1 MRLLLCVSLLC
12 SLVLCGRGRAEFTPA
27 AGHPLHADDGNFSN
41 QDPRKQEPF
50 QLQQQVLEPR
60 PGSTFSL
67 KVQVNDVLSRQYL
80 SQAVVELYVN
90 YTKTNTALSGEDGGV
105 LFHVPYHTGMLLTVV
120 ACQDGY
126 ICTLLPC
133 KTDKM
138 PIFSSVTLSL
148 QGLNQGNIWL
158 FEDSVLITGRT
169 SDASS
174 QPVVSFPKT
183 LLNLTYSNNITS
195 VKAFLTIPRLTSEQG
210 GFLDTRGIMSSKSGY
225 VSVELSPVAA
235 VSVQLFSGDTEL
247 HVTGPVQMNLNIPDS
262 FRLQSSSV
270 IPAWFFNRTTGG
282 WMRKGLG
289 KVASVDGR
297 LVWTFTAPHLGY
309 WIAAPVSSNRGFFEL
324 AIPIDFIIRHSFFLM
339 VLFGGTLVIIIS
351 LLVGLCYC
359 RCSSGETKAAKILPV
374 TTKDQNTSTCDDDL
388 FEVSS
393 GKASHSQDQQPEEK
407 GDSRHNASFIANTN
421 AVAIMLENDLNTDPN
436 DLTCSHKASEQR
448 VSVSLTDNLFFYNQP
463 VAILHTPAF
472 FHLEEQPE
480 QAQWSKSATLPR
492 AGASNGAATEPLS
505 KENFTQTQTKGPS
518 ETQNQAAETEDKL
531 GASGGSQLATP
542 TNTSRLPES
551 VSVPGTLHKILD
563 SRHSV
568 HGQSNISSLQPPRAW
583 FVSLEG
589 KPAAEIHYAVT
600 EQQRR
605 RRPVESRETSLDSGV
620 DMSELNQTSGRR
632 AVTLERNATFV
643 KSTSSSK
650 HTSAQ

>member
-1 MRLLLCVSLLC
+1 MLPSFC
-12 SLVLCGRGRAEFTPA
+12 EPA
-27 AGHPLHADDGNFSN
+27 VIGFLS
-41 QDPRKQEPF
+41 
-50 QLQQQVLEPR
+50 

-80 SQAVVELYVN
+80 SQAVVEVYVN
-90 YTKTNTALSGEDGGV
+90 YTKTKTALSGEDGGV
-105 LFHVPYHTGMLLTVV
+105 LLHIPYHTGMLLTVV
-120 ACQDGY
+120 ACHDGY

-148 QGLNQGNIWL
+148 QGVNQGNIWL

-183 LLNLTYSNNITS
+183 LLNLTHSSNITS

-210 GFLDTRGIMSSKSGY
+210 GFLATRGIMSNKSGY

-262 FRLQSSSV
+262 FGLQSSSV
-270 IPAWFFNRTTGG
+270 IPAWFFNQTTGA

-289 KVASVDGR
+289 KVTSVDGS

-359 RCSSGETKAAKILPV
+359 RSNYNIRATCHILCRSHLRQHISSDLLRCGPET
-374 TTKDQNTSTCDDDL
+374 C
-388 FEVSS
+388 
-393 GKASHSQDQQPEEK
+393 EK
-407 GDSRHNASFIANTN
+407 RDSRHNASFIANTS
-421 AVAIMLENDLNTDPN
+421 AVAIMLENDLNTDLN
-436 DLTCSHKASEQR
+436 DLTCSHKTSEQR

-505 KENFTQTQTKGPS
+505 KENFTQTQTKGPP
-518 ETQNQAAETEDKL
+518 ETQHQAAETEDKL
-531 GASGGSQLATP
+531 GASGGSQTATS

-589 KPAAEIHYAVT
+589 KPAAEIHYAVS

-632 AVTLERNATFV
+632 AVMLERNATFV
-643 KSTSSSK
+643 KSASSSK
-650 HTSAQ
+650 HTRLFIFSRFLNGPAGILTGHVSMLPVCYQYYTVVRMPVDVFACHVNRIRK

>member
-12 SLVLCGRGRAEFTPA
+12 SLVLCSRGRAEFTPA
-27 AGHPLHADDGNFSN
+27 AGHPLHADDGNFSK

-138 PIFSSVTLSL
+138 P
-148 QGLNQGNIWL
+148 
-158 FEDSVLITGRT
+158 R
-169 SDASS
+169 
-174 QPVVSFPKT
+174 
-183 LLNLTYSNNITS
+183 
-195 VKAFLTIPRLTSEQG
+195 
-210 GFLDTRGIMSSKSGY
+210 Y

-297 LVWTFTAPHLGY
+297 LMWTFTAPHLGY

-374 TTKDQNTSTCDDDL
+374 MTKDQNTSTCDDDL

-505 KENFTQTQTKGPS
+505 KENLTQTQTKGPP

-531 GASGGSQLATP
+531 GASGGSQTATP

-643 KSTSSSK
+643 KSASSSK

>member
-12 SLVLCGRGRAEFTPA
+12 SLVLCSRGRAEFTPA
-27 AGHPLHADDGNFSN
+27 AGHPLHADDGNFSK

-183 LLNLTYSNNITS
+183 LLNLTHSNNITS

-297 LVWTFTAPHLGY
+297 LMWTFTAPHLGY

-374 TTKDQNTSTCDDDL
+374 MTKDQNTSTCDDDL

-505 KENFTQTQTKGPS
+505 KENLTQTQTKGPP

-531 GASGGSQLATP
+531 GASGGSQTATP

-643 KSTSSSK
+643 KSASSSK

>member
-1 MRLLLCVSLLC
+1 MQTVTF
-12 SLVLCGRGRAEFTPA
+12 GRAAAITMLPSFCEPA
-27 AGHPLHADDGNFSN
+27 VFGFLS
-41 QDPRKQEPF
+41 
-50 QLQQQVLEPR
+50 

-126 ICTLLPC
+126 ICTLLLC

-183 LLNLTYSNNITS
+183 LLNLTHSNNITS

-324 AIPIDFIIRHSFFLM
+324 AIPIDFFIRHSFFLM

-351 LLVGLCYC
+351 LL
-359 RCSSGETKAAKILPV
+359 
-374 TTKDQNTSTCDDDL
+374 
-388 FEVSS
+388 
-393 GKASHSQDQQPEEK
+393 QPEEK

-505 KENFTQTQTKGPS
+505 KENLTQTQTKGLP

-531 GASGGSQLATP
+531 GASGGSQTATP

-643 KSTSSSK
+643 KSASSSK
-650 HTSAQ
+650 HTSGKCNICLLLC

>member
-12 SLVLCGRGRAEFTPA
+12 SLVLCSRGRAEFTPA

-126 ICTLLPC
+126 ICTLLLC

-183 LLNLTYSNNITS
+183 LLNLTHSNNITS

-324 AIPIDFIIRHSFFLM
+324 AIPIDFFIRHSFFLM

-374 TTKDQNTSTCDDDL
+374 MTKDQNTSTCDDDL

-505 KENFTQTQTKGPS
+505 KENLTQTQTKGLP

-531 GASGGSQLATP
+531 GASGGSQTATP

-643 KSTSSSK
+643 KSASSSK

>member
-50 QLQQQVLEPR
+50 QLQQQALEPR

-80 SQAVVELYVN
+80 SQAVVEVYVN
-90 YTKTNTALSGEDGGV
+90 YTKTKTALSGEDGGV
-105 LFHVPYHTGMLLTVV
+105 LLHIPYHTGMLLTVV
-120 ACQDGY
+120 ACHDGY

-148 QGLNQGNIWL
+148 QGVNQGNIWL

-183 LLNLTYSNNITS
+183 LLNLTHSSNITS

-262 FRLQSSSV
+262 LGLQSSSV

-289 KVASVDGR
+289 KVTSVDGR
-297 LVWTFTAPHLGY
+297 LMWTFTAPHLGY

-393 GKASHSQDQQPEEK
+393 RKASHSQEQQPEEK
-407 GDSRHNASFIANTN
+407 GDSRHNASFIANAN
-421 AVAIMLENDLNTDPN
+421 AVAIMLENDLNTDLN
-436 DLTCSHKASEQR
+436 NLTCSHKASEQR

-492 AGASNGAATEPLS
+492 AGVSNGAATEPLS
-505 KENFTQTQTKGPS
+505 KENFTQTQTKGPP

-531 GASGGSQLATP
+531 GASGGSQTATT

-568 HGQSNISSLQPPRAW
+568 HGQSNISSFQPPRAW

-643 KSTSSSK
+643 KSASSSK

>member
-1 MRLLLCVSLLC
+1 SRVAGALLS
-12 SLVLCGRGRAEFTPA
+12 
-27 AGHPLHADDGNFSN
+27 
-41 QDPRKQEPF
+41 
-50 QLQQQVLEPR
+50 
-60 PGSTFSL
+60 STFSL

-126 ICTLLPC
+126 ICTLLLC

-183 LLNLTYSNNITS
+183 LLNLTHSNNITS

-324 AIPIDFIIRHSFFLM
+324 AIPIDFFIRHSFFLM

-359 RCSSGETKAAKILPV
+359 
-374 TTKDQNTSTCDDDL
+374 
-388 FEVSS
+388 
-393 GKASHSQDQQPEEK
+393 
-407 GDSRHNASFIANTN
+407 SRHNASFIANTN

-505 KENFTQTQTKGPS
+505 KENLTQTQTKGLP

-531 GASGGSQLATP
+531 GASGGSQTATP

-643 KSTSSSK
+643 KSASSSK
-650 HTSAQ
+650 HTSGKCNICLLLC

>member
-12 SLVLCGRGRAEFTPA
+12 SLVLCSRGRAEFTPA

-183 LLNLTYSNNITS
+183 LLNLTHSNNITS

-210 GFLDTRGIMSSKSGY
+210 GFLDTRGIMNSKSGY

-324 AIPIDFIIRHSFFLM
+324 AIPIDFIIRHSFFLV

-374 TTKDQNTSTCDDDL
+374 MTKDQNTSTCDDDL

-448 VSVSLTDNLFFYNQP
+448 VSISLTDNLFFYNQP

-505 KENFTQTQTKGPS
+505 KENLTQTQTKGPP

-531 GASGGSQLATP
+531 GASGGSQTATP

-643 KSTSSSK
+643 KSASSSK

>member
-1 MRLLLCVSLLC
+1 MRLLFCVSLLC

-50 QLQQQVLEPR
+50 QLQQQALEPR

-80 SQAVVELYVN
+80 SQAVVEVYVN
-90 YTKTNTALSGEDGGV
+90 YTKTKTALSGEDGGV
-105 LFHVPYHTGMLLTVV
+105 LLHIPYHTGMLLTVV
-120 ACQDGY
+120 ACHDGY

-148 QGLNQGNIWL
+148 QGVNQGNIWL

-183 LLNLTYSNNITS
+183 LLNLTHSSNITS

-210 GFLDTRGIMSSKSGY
+210 GFLATRGIMSNKSGY

-262 FRLQSSSV
+262 FGLQSSSV
-270 IPAWFFNRTTGG
+270 IPAWFFNQTTGA

-289 KVASVDGR
+289 KVTSVDGS

-374 TTKDQNTSTCDDDL
+374 TTKDQKTSTCDDDL
-388 FEVSS
+388 FE

-407 GDSRHNASFIANTN
+407 RDSRHNASFIANTS
-421 AVAIMLENDLNTDPN
+421 AVAIMLENDLNTDLN
-436 DLTCSHKASEQR
+436 DLTCSHKTSEQR

-480 QAQWSKSATLPR
+480 EAQWSKSATLPR

-505 KENFTQTQTKGPS
+505 KENFTQTQTKGPP
-518 ETQNQAAETEDKL
+518 ETQHQAAETEDKL
-531 GASGGSQLATP
+531 GASGGSQTATS

-589 KPAAEIHYAVT
+589 KPAAEIHYAVS

-643 KSTSSSK
+643 KSASSSK